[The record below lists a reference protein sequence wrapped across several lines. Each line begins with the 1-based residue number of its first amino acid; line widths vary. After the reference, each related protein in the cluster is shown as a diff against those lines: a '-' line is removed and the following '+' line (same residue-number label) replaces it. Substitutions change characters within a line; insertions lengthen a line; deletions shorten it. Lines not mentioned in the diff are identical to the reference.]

1 MDASTL
7 NHLSSIK
14 QHLNSRSRKDNG
26 FGKTC
31 QIFLAITFCRLGF
44 QVENY
49 SSQGVDIDS
58 WNHSYF
64 PNISIEVKTTTKHT
78 VTLGQKDVDGLKKKA
93 REGYEPIFAVLRLEL
108 LSSWIIAK
116 AKGIKAGNHPLGR
129 LQTSVRA
136 MPELQDQVNQIFSRV
151 VNDYG
156 AIVSSIPAEEV
167 LTYLDKCLDR
177 EKLKVLPKGS
187 VMGLPAGHRFQG

>member
-1 MDASTL
+1 MDASTF
-7 NHLSSIK
+7 NHLTKIQ

-58 WNHSYF
+58 WNHPYF
-64 PNISIEVKTTTKHT
+64 PNLSIEVKTTTKHT

-108 LSSWIIAK
+108 LSNWIIAK
-116 AKGIKAGNHPLGR
+116 AKGIKAGNHPVGR

-136 MPELQDQVNQIFSRV
+136 IPELQDQVNQEFYRV

-156 AIVSSIPAEEV
+156 AIVLDIPAEEV
-167 LTYLDKCLDR
+167 LTDLDKYLDR
-177 EKLKVLPKGS
+177 ERQKVVPKES
-187 VMGLPAGHRFQG
+187 VMALRAGNRF